1 MISVS
6 LYGPTVSLIIE
17 ELAFQGLDN
26 LSQLFSQL
34 FNELMKAEREKVLEA
49 APYESTEARKGY

>member
-1 MISVS
+1 